1 MVVKWIQFVVGKNIN
16 SLSKCVLSNYEP
28 SHGLHGQQ
36 RSKCPHDER
45 RRFMYGILFR
55 GISLVSNNR
64 FLTIVRLPRDLRVS
78 IARFWRVWAVVEFTK
93 FNTCNRFPVAGA
105 QTRKPY
111 NFSRANLKESFSPE
125 DNRSIIHTK
134 KAIVLSTSQILP
146 QDSIFGKKHYREG
159 LIDHT
164 QYSNIVHSL

>member
-1 MVVKWIQFVVGKNIN
+1 
-16 SLSKCVLSNYEP
+16 
-28 SHGLHGQQ
+28 
-36 RSKCPHDER
+36 
-45 RRFMYGILFR
+45 MYGILFR
-55 GISLVSNNR
+55 GISLVSNVAHNR
-64 FLTIVRLPRDLRVS
+64 FLTIVRLPRDLGVS
-78 IARFWRVWAVVEFTK
+78 IARFWRVWAVVVFTK
-93 FNTCNRFPVAGA
+93 LFNTCNRFPVAGA

-125 DNRSIIHTK
+125 DIIHTK

>member
-1 MVVKWIQFVVGKNIN
+1 MMVVKWIQFVVGKNIN

-111 NFSRANLKESFSPE
+111 NFSLAMVVERISNNYPFLQKIILFIRRRLLYCPLLRFCRKTPSSG
-125 DNRSIIHTK
+125 RST
-134 KAIVLSTSQILP
+134 IVR
-146 QDSIFGKKHYREG
+146 G
-159 LIDHT
+159 
-164 QYSNIVHSL
+164 